1 MSLSSWDGFS
11 VVDPLHR
18 ENFQHSAA
26 LRDLRMTSAQSPGL
40 IGAYSLGLH
49 WEFPSSDFSGLEE
62 SAGTRT
68 PGSQTRVP
76 QILGLVGDSDSSF
89 YTKALSFQSSLT
101 PPPPRNPGLPSVP
114 HLGIPLIR
122 AALKPLMQKRPSLGT
137 SSAFTWV
144 PQRPKQLVLCTL
156 GPCL

>member
-101 PPPPRNPGLPSVP
+101 PPPPQEPWFALCPSPGHSFNQGCPKTT
-114 HLGIPLIR
+114 HAE
-122 AALKPLMQKRPSLGT
+122 AALSRHKLSIHMGT
-137 SSAFTWV
+137 TAA
-144 PQRPKQLVLCTL
+144 
-156 GPCL
+156 